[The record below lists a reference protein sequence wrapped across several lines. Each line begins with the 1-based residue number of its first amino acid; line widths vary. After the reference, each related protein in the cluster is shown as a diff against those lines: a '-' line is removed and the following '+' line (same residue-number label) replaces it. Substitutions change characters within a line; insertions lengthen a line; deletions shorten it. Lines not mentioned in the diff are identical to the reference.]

1 MTAIGRPPKG
11 KRARELYDQAKAD
24 REELAYKL
32 RMKGRSVTGI
42 AEELGVSD
50 RQVRTYLQRVE
61 NRMKADLIR
70 RDGEAGVLKQFMVL
84 SLALDEALDAWERS
98 KAPVHRRFA
107 TRETNTEG
115 LPIKTRVGEVEETQV
130 GNPAYLDA
138 ILKASRELRELLGM
152 DAPTVRR
159 VIMAT
164 DQEQEDVNLA
174 ELQKLPA
181 DELLARYRAL
191 MDRS

>member
-1 MTAIGRPPKG
+1 
-11 KRARELYDQAKAD
+11 
-24 REELAYKL
+24 
-32 RMKGRSVTGI
+32 
-42 AEELGVSD
+42 
-50 RQVRTYLQRVE
+50 
-61 NRMKADLIR
+61 
-70 RDGEAGVLKQFMVL
+70 MVL

-191 MDRS
+191 MDQG